1 MSIPSSSSLSSF
13 PSLSSS
19 VKQHLS
25 HMNLNEEQA
34 KILLKVITLTS
45 FVSPSQKNEI
55 LDIMWSTCLE
65 LLKPSPTPVETSV
78 QVPVETPVETSVQV
92 PVETSVETPVETSV
106 ETSVQTPVQ
115 TPVQT
120 SVETSVDTSVSTKRG
135 RPKKTYKPNV
145 VTRRSA
151 KRKISEHQSKIIQ
164 EVHSD
169 VDDDFDDDFDD
180 DVDNGDDDGVHGGV
194 DNGVGNKTPQ
204 QSVSSRIIPLDHNE
218 VALCSS
224 LLSKKKHLQSNI
236 VLDCYG
242 RHLTRKT
249 LRCLSY
255 QQLLNDD
262 VVDLYF
268 LLIQDRSNMNNNG
281 VKFEHFFPVS
291 FMTLL
296 LSEMGP
302 YDDYERLEDYCEGFD
317 LFALKM
323 LYFPVNID
331 DTHWALI
338 IVDIKKRHI
347 FWYDSL
353 MSCSRTNT
361 YLSALSNYLKSM
373 LKVSHQNYMVDYNKS
388 PWNSYVRFKTKIQK
402 NKYDCG
408 VYMCM
413 FADFVSDNVD
423 YTTLC
428 DNHMTFF
435 RKHILL
441 SLKNKCI
448 RS

>member
-65 LLKPSPTPVETSV
+65 LLKPSQTPIQTSV
-78 QVPVETPVETSVQV
+78 QVS
-92 PVETSVETPVETSV
+92 VETSV

-169 VDDDFDDDFDD
+169 VDDDFDD

-268 LLIQDRSNMNNNG
+268 LLIQDRSNKNNNG

-423 YTTLC
+423 YSTLC
-428 DNHMTFF
+428 DNHMTYF

>member
-1 MSIPSSSSLSSF
+1 M
-13 PSLSSS
+13 
-19 VKQHLS
+19 
-25 HMNLNEEQA
+25 
-34 KILLKVITLTS
+34 
-45 FVSPSQKNEI
+45 
-55 LDIMWSTCLE
+55 
-65 LLKPSPTPVETSV
+65 
-78 QVPVETPVETSVQV
+78 
-92 PVETSVETPVETSV
+92 
-106 ETSVQTPVQ
+106 
-115 TPVQT
+115 
-120 SVETSVDTSVSTKRG
+120 
-135 RPKKTYKPNV
+135 

-169 VDDDFDDDFDD
+169 VDDDFDD

-268 LLIQDRSNMNNNG
+268 LLIQDRSNKNNNG

-361 YLSALSNYLKSM
+361 YLSALSKYLKSM
-373 LKVSHQNYMVDYNKS
+373 LKVSHQNYMDYMVDYSKS

-428 DNHMTFF
+428 DNHMTYF